1 VSELRSR
8 ILVSALATLCTAPV
22 GYVARRAIGASRIL
36 DPLSDWLG
44 EWLRMNATAQVEWV
58 TAGIITAAAYA
69 VALWF
74 IWRHFH
80 APVWGASEG
89 TTLAQSIREAVET
102 EAPKLKPIEHG
113 EITPAKADTRAAPVL
128 QRSRRL
134 PIAEVPTVLSPPA
147 TPAPPTPPVKPRRTF
162 VDANVTP
169 EFLVGLYEGN
179 TALRAETLISE
190 QKDKWMLVSGPLGE
204 IHSGHIF
211 PGSRTPTLVVF
222 AFRKEKEPNVY
233 MWFSGEWIDRLAL
246 LPKNKNISVV
256 GQIKKVVG
264 YNATVELD
272 NCELIDINP
281 TTNAPTRSPS
291 SSPRSRRSRPR

>member
-1 VSELRSR
+1 LSELRSR
-8 ILVSALATLCTAPV
+8 ILVPALATVCTAPV

-58 TAGIITAAAYA
+58 TAGIITATAYA

-74 IWRHFH
+74 IWRHFR
-80 APVWGASEG
+80 APVWAASEG

-102 EAPKLKPIEHG
+102 EAPKLKPLEHG
-113 EITPAKADTRAAPVL
+113 EITPAKADTRAVPVL
-128 QRSRRL
+128 QRSSS

-147 TPAPPTPPVKPRRTF
+147 TPAPPTPPEKPRRTF

-204 IHSGHIF
+204 IH
-211 PGSRTPTLVVF
+211 PGSVMFNGVRTPTLVVF
-222 AFRKEKEPNVY
+222 ASRKQKEPIIY

-264 YNATVELD
+264 YNVTVELD
-272 NCELIDINP
+272 NCELIDIDP
-281 TTNAPTRSPS
+281 TTN
-291 SSPRSRRSRPR
+291 